1 MRKIIPII
9 AILLVAGLIV
19 FLSIRRFSAEKA
31 ETGIYSGTIEAEESR
46 VGSTV
51 GGRITSTPVKEG
63 DMVRRGQLIV
73 SIQDDQLVAS
83 LNVALAA
90 EQQASDKL
98 RDLQLGPRQQEI
110 DQATAAL
117 HQSQSQLEKL
127 RAGSRPEEISAAK
140 AALGQAKEK
149 SAQLRNGPR
158 KEEIAQARANLEAA
172 VADRKYADTNLART
186 DRLAKEGAVAAQ
198 ALDQAQDAASVA
210 QAREDAARQAL
221 EQLLAGSR
229 AEDIRAAE
237 QAVKQAEAN
246 YILIRKGPRVE
257 DVRTAEAAV
266 RQSQAALANLQ
277 AGTREYQIAQA
288 ASALKQAQAQVDQI
302 EANVRERSVYAPI
315 SGQLLVLN
323 VRPGDIVS
331 PGQSVATIADPR
343 RLFIRI
349 YVSAEALGNL
359 TTGTKL
365 QVVTD
370 TGIRVTG
377 NIEQIPAEAEFTPR
391 NVQTPEER
399 SLQHYAVKIRVPN
412 PDLRLRAG
420 MAATVRLKTI
430 VGAKHLR
437 TDCCNTLSLYANASP
452 LLDR

>member
-1 MRKIIPII
+1 MRKIVPIVV
-9 AILLVAGLIV
+9 ILLVVALIV
-19 FLSIRRFSAEKA
+19 FLSMRRFSAEKA
-31 ETGIYSGTIEAEESR
+31 ETGVYSGTIEAEESR

-51 GGRITSTPVKEG
+51 GGRITRTPVKEG
-63 DMVRRGQLIV
+63 DLVREGQLIV

-110 DQATAAL
+110 DQATAAV
-117 HQSQSQLEKL
+117 HQSQSQLAKL
-127 RAGSRPEEISAAK
+127 KAGSRPEEIAAAK
-140 AALGQAKEK
+140 AALGQTKEK
-149 SAQLRNGPR
+149 LAQLKNGPR
-158 KEEIAQARANLEAA
+158 KEEIAGARANLESA
-172 VADRKYADTNLART
+172 VADRKYAQTNLART
-186 DRLAKEGAVAAQ
+186 NKLAKEGAVAAQ

-221 EQLLAGSR
+221 NEFLAGSR
-229 AEDIRAAE
+229 VEDIRAAE

-246 YILIRKGPRVE
+246 YALVKKGPRVE
-257 DVRTAEAAV
+257 DIITAEAAV
-266 RQSQAALANLQ
+266 RQSQAALANLR
-277 AGTREYQIAQA
+277 AGTRQYQIAQA
-288 ASALKQAQAQVDQI
+288 ASALDQAKAQVDQI
-302 EANVRERSVYAPI
+302 KANVRERYVYAPL

-331 PGQSVATIADPR
+331 PGQSVATIVDPR

-365 QVVTD
+365 QVVAD
-370 TGIRVTG
+370 TGLRVTG
-377 NIEQIPAEAEFTPR
+377 NVEQIPVEAEFTPR

-399 SLQHYAVKIRVPN
+399 SLQHYAVKIRIPN

-420 MAATVRLKTI
+420 MAATVRFGQK
-430 VGAKHLR
+430 
-437 TDCCNTLSLYANASP
+437 
-452 LLDR
+452 